1 MNQSL
6 IFFPIRKYLEGYAL
20 KMQEKGFE
28 DGRAYM
34 DWFENGKTIKKQVRV
49 WLNIKWKTDK
59 ASKTGIS
66 T

>member
-1 MNQSL
+1 M
-6 IFFPIRKYLEGYAL
+6 K
-20 KMQEKGFE
+20 EKGFE

>member
-1 MNQSL
+1 MTKIVNVKN
-6 IFFPIRKYLEGYAL
+6 IVE
-20 KMQEKGFE
+20 
-28 DGRAYM
+28 
-34 DWFENGKTIKKQVRV
+34 ENGKTIKKQVRV